1 MHSFRLL
8 LASALLALVTVSAEA
23 GVVEPVNIGLND
35 VIATVEKS
43 YTGPLQSVTADF
55 AQRST
60 LAAKERELRAVG
72 QMFLKTAT
80 ANAPLMFRFDY
91 FRPTTQQIFCDGK
104 TLWMYLPENRQVILS
119 DVSFV
124 FNPFNFDPSRDRATN
139 FLQGLGR
146 ISKDF
151 QINFSSQRQDIDGN
165 YILELTPRRASVSIE
180 KLFVVVNRS
189 AVMLYV
195 QGGRNIN
202 VLANP
207 SRPELLFP
215 VLSTTMVDHQGNTT
229 LMEFSNIKTNV
240 WLADSLFKFVI
251 PAGVQVV
258 RPPRGGQ

>member
-1 MHSFRLL
+1 MNSFRLL
-8 LASALLALVTVSAEA
+8 LAGALLALVTVSAEA

-35 VIATVEKS
+35 VVATVEKS

-60 LAAKERELRAVG
+60 LAAKQRELRADG

-80 ANAPLMFRFDY
+80 ANTPLKFRFDY
-91 FRPTTQQIFCDGK
+91 FRPTAQQIVCNGK
-104 TLWMYLPENRQVILS
+104 TLWMYMPENRQVILS

-124 FNPFNFDPSRDRATN
+124 FNPFNYDPSRDRATN

-165 YILELTPRRASVSIE
+165 YILELTPRRSSVSIE
-180 KLFVVVNRS
+180 KLFMVVNRN

-195 QGGRNIN
+195 QGGRNVGI
-202 VLANP
+202 LANP

-215 VLSTTMVDHQGNTT
+215 LLSSTMVDHQGNTT

-240 WLADSLFKFVI
+240 WLADSLFDFII